1 MKDEI
6 RKELV
11 GVLRDLK
18 DTTKQLETELLFTNG
33 TGEYIYAVDIE
44 TDRIIFMNKA
54 MQKKFGDKVGE
65 LCYRALQHF
74 HEHCKFCTNGIITKN
89 VGVAHKWIHYNKTV
103 GKYFFI
109 IDVCKIYNDRQVRIE
124 KAYEITEDVLQ
135 QAVNLKG

>member
-54 MQKKFGDKVGE
+54 MQKEFGDRNGE
-65 LCYRALQHF
+65 LCYKALQNF

-89 VGVAHKWIHYNKTV
+89 VGVAHKWIHYNKTI

-109 IDVCKIYNDRQVRIE
+109 IDVCKIYNDRKVRIE
-124 KAYEITEDVLQ
+124 KAYEITEDVLD
-135 QAVNLKG
+135 QAITLKQ